1 MAKLDVFLGSLK
13 GGEDFL
19 LETNKEPSVRSGK
32 EVYPVI
38 NQTLTTQ
45 NIHSLVGEIIP
56 VSSKEELK
64 AAETT
69 VFDYNLEEISFKVT
83 VLRRDELIRVLVSR
97 PVEALDSDETKAAP
111 SVTTAERETKPSP
124 FEAAQEA
131 GEPEING
138 LLRKMAWEGA
148 SDLHISSGSHPLL
161 RIDGDLK
168 LLNDLPLMESDRI
181 KELIFSIMPPQNI
194 KELDESFDTDF
205 PYEIEGLA
213 RFRCNAFVDRNGV
226 GAVIRFI
233 PAEIL
238 TAEDLGL
245 SKEILDLCLLKK
257 GLVVVTGPTGSG
269 KSTTLCAMIDYINRR
284 RNLHI
289 ITIEDPVEFV
299 HENKGCL
306 INQREVNV
314 HTMSFANALRAALR
328 EDPDIILVGE
338 MRDLETVSIAIET
351 AETGHLVLAT
361 LHTTTAAS
369 TVDRMIDQFPGDRQG
384 QIRSMLASSLKG
396 VIAQS
401 LCKKIGGG
409 RVAAFEKLMV
419 NSAVSNLIRDGK
431 VYQIP
436 SIIQTSKGIGME
448 LLNDALLRLVTD
460 KVISPDE
467 AFLNAG
473 DKGGMVTLLKG
484 KGFEITN
491 TNSSMM
497 LEY

>member
-1 MAKLDVFLGSLK
+1 MAKIDVFLGSLK
-13 GGEDFL
+13 EGEDFL

-45 NIHSLVGEIIP
+45 NIHALVGEIIP
-56 VSSKEELK
+56 TGSREELK
-64 AAETT
+64 SSETT
-69 VFDYNLEEISFKVT
+69 VFGYNLGEISFKVT
-83 VLRRDELIRVLVSR
+83 VMRQGELTQVLVGR
-97 PVEALDSDETKAAP
+97 PAAGTANGGGKASPASP
-111 SVTTAERETKPSP
+111 PPAEPSP
-124 FEAAQEA
+124 FENARAA
-131 GEPEING
+131 GEPEVNG
-138 LLRKMAWEGA
+138 LLRKMAEEGA
-148 SDLHISSGSHPLL
+148 SDLHISTGSCPLL
-161 RIDGDLK
+161 RIDGELK
-168 LLNDLPLMESDRI
+168 RLSDLPAMESKRI
-181 KELIFSIMPPQNI
+181 KELVFSMMLPRSI
-194 KELDESFDTDF
+194 KEFKERLDTDF

-213 RFRCNAFVDRNGV
+213 RFRCNAFVDRKGV
-226 GAVIRFI
+226 GAVFRLI
-233 PAEIL
+233 PTEIL

-245 SKEILDLCLLKK
+245 PQEILDLCLLKK

-269 KSTTLCAMIDYINRR
+269 KSTTLSAMIDYINRK

-289 ITIEDPVEFV
+289 VTIEDPVEFV

-306 INQREVNV
+306 INQREVKV
-314 HTMSFANALRAALR
+314 HTMSFAGALRAALR

-369 TVDRMIDQFPGDRQG
+369 TVDRMIDQFPGERQG

-436 SIIQTSKGIGME
+436 SIIQTGRGLGME

-460 KVISPDE
+460 KVIAPDE
-467 AFLNAG
+467 AFLHAG
-473 DKGGMVTLLKG
+473 DKGGMLTLLKG
-484 KGFEITN
+484 KGFDISN
-491 TNSSMM
+491 TNSLM
-497 LEY
+497 LMES